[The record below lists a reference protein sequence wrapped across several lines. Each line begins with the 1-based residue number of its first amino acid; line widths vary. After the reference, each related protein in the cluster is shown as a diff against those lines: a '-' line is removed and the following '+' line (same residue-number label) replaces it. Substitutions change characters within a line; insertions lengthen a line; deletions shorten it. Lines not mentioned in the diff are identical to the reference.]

1 MLSHDV
7 LATAALAFAAGAGLG
22 VLYRRR
28 SWPSRRARSRTA
40 AATHSPEQRLSILAR
55 ELLRVREELE
65 RERRVRA
72 IVEAERTKSQPDAA
86 PPTDPVAAP

>member
-7 LATAALAFAAGAGLG
+7 LATAALAFVAGAGLG

-28 SWPSRRARSRTA
+28 SRFSRRAQARTA
-40 AATHSPEQRLSILAR
+40 AAHSPEQRLSILAR

-72 IVEAERTKSQPDAA
+72 IVEAERTKSQPDAT